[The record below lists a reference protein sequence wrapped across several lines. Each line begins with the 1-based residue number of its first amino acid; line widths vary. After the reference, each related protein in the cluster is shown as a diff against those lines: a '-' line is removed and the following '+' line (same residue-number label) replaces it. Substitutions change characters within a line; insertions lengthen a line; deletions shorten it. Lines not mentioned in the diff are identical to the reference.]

1 LAKDEIRVQYSGF
14 VIFGAQMVS
23 VVTGLVFT
31 LLLTRN
37 MSESQFGIW
46 SNIFDYTAYFT
57 ILSSLFPFWVTRFV
71 ARGKEGTVKTSLFAS
86 SVLAL
91 VSMGIYLSLISS
103 ITTAIHTEVYL
114 VVYLIAVLQILN
126 AYLITNL
133 ESCFRGVKPQTIGY
147 GLLIE
152 EVIKVA
158 LALVIIAGFHEV
170 FLGAMLSITLSALI
184 QALYYIRV
192 LGDYL
197 KEKVRWSYL
206 KEWLKGS
213 VIFVYNGVGS
223 QLVAFVFIL
232 LFIYGGQEARA
243 DYQAATT
250 FATIVG
256 YSASLAVALY
266 PRLLVKKCPDD
277 QVSLSFKMV
286 LMFAIPLAAITIV
299 MSESFLTVLNA
310 AYAEASPILILLTFD
325 TLITLV
331 SQFYSSCLLGSEE
344 LDVEGKIPLGKLLRS
359 KIFKVFSFPYIQAA
373 IALPLVYFVLT
384 QLQIANPV
392 EAVLYVTA
400 INIVVHLITFVG
412 LYLLARKF
420 TRIVG
425 VWKNIGKYLMLSIV
439 AAVILFLLPM
449 STTIIWTFGK
459 AAVGLS
465 IYAALLIAVDAEA
478 RVLVRAIFQEV
489 RSNISVLARRQ
500 G

>member
-14 VIFGAQMVS
+14 VIFGAQMLS
-23 VVTGLVFT
+23 IVTGLVFT

-37 MSESQFGIW
+37 MTESQFGIW

-71 ARGKEGTVKTSLFAS
+71 ARGKEGTIKTSLFAS
-86 SVLAL
+86 SILAL
-91 VSMGIYLSLISS
+91 VSMGIYLPLISS

-114 VVYLIAVLQILN
+114 VVYLIAALQILN

-147 GLLIE
+147 GFLIE
-152 EVIKVA
+152 EVVKVA
-158 LALVIIAGFHEV
+158 LALVVIVGFHEV
-170 FLGAMLSITLSALI
+170 FLGAMLGITLSALV
-184 QALYYIRV
+184 QSVYYIRV
-192 LGDYL
+192 LAGYL

-213 VIFVYNGVGS
+213 VLFVYTGIGG
-223 QLVAFVFIL
+223 QLVSFVFVL

-250 FATIVG
+250 FTAIVG

-286 LMFAIPLAAITIV
+286 LMFAIPLAAVTIV
-299 MSESFLTVLNA
+299 MSESFLTVLNV
-310 AYAEASPILILLTFD
+310 AYAGAAPILVLLTFD
-325 TLITLV
+325 MLITLV

-344 LDVEGKIPLGKLLRS
+344 LDVEGKIPLRKLFRS
-359 KIFKVFSFPYIQAA
+359 KIFKVFSFPYVQAA

-384 QLQIANPV
+384 QLQLASV
-392 EAVLYVTA
+392 EAVMYVTV
-400 INIVVHLITFVG
+400 INIIVHLISFLG
-412 LYLLARKF
+412 LYLLAHKF

-425 VWKNIGKYLMLSIV
+425 VWKNIGRYLIISIV
-439 AAVILFLLPM
+439 AAVTLLLLPP
-449 STTIIWTFGK
+449 STTILWTFGK

-465 IYAALLIAVDAEA
+465 IYAALLIAVDADA
-478 RVLVRAIFQEV
+478 RVLVRAIFQEAK
-489 RSNISVLARRQ
+489 SNISGLARRN